1 MSAEQPTIN
10 PNDKRP
16 FFYSGFIT
24 LLLRESYLDGDMLDQ
39 VGDEGELADL
49 VNYLSEEGF
58 FMPVRLIQGVDP
70 YRILDLEEAAKDS
83 PYPPLRSLNQYWV
96 LDARGRQE
104 ELEKI
109 AIMLPDMFPI
119 VAYAY
124 PEQAAYEPLN
134 NALNEPL
141 FPEQTYLQAGPVGI
155 NALWVWENLGFGEGV
170 NLVDLEQNWDLN
182 HVEFA
187 DKPPQLE
194 PLSLLNDADPQHEK
208 HGTAVLGILCAG
220 INNQGG
226 VGIAP
231 SLDYLWA
238 LSHYRE
244 VDDPRNPGGKIK
256 KNGQV
261 AAAIGALLDNGY
273 ISPGDVLLLEIE
285 RGAGVP
291 TETELSDLDAIRLA
305 VSNDIIVVEAAG
317 NAGYNL
323 DTYQRFLANE
333 RFLNPNFE
341 TEFEDSGAILVGAS
355 APNLSPGGN
364 LQHPR
369 WANSNYGSRLNC
381 FAWGTGVATVGFDAA
396 GQERFGETSGAA
408 AIIAGAALLLQ
419 SAHKTIVKAALKPD
433 DMRAWLS
440 DPATGTPQLPNA
452 AEPIGVMPD
461 LEVIITSRL
470 P

>member
-1 MSAEQPTIN
+1 MSAEQPTAD

-96 LDARGRQE
+96 LDARERQE

-109 AIMLPDMFPI
+109 AAMLPEMFPI
-119 VAYAY
+119 VSYAY

-134 NALNEPL
+134 NVLNEPA
-141 FPEQTYLQAGPVGI
+141 FPEQAYLQAAPDGI
-155 NALWVWENLGFGEGV
+155 GAVWVWENLGFGEGV

-187 DKPPQLE
+187 GKPPQLE
-194 PLSLLNDADPQHEK
+194 PLSLLNNADPHHRE
-208 HGTAVLGILCAG
+208 HGTAVFGILCAG
-220 INNQGG
+220 INNLGG

-231 SLDYLWA
+231 DLDNVHA
-238 LSHYRE
+238 LSHFRH
-244 VDDPRNPGGKIK
+244 NPIL
-256 KNGQV
+256 NQPQAGQV
-261 AAAIGALLDNGY
+261 ADAIAVILGNGH
-273 ISPGDVLLLEIE
+273 ISPGDILLLEVE

-291 TETELSDLDAIRLA
+291 TETEIHDLDVIRLA
-305 VSNDIIVVEAAG
+305 VAHGIVVVEAAG
-317 NAGYNL
+317 NAGIDL
-323 DTYQRFLANE
+323 DTYHRFLANA
-333 RFLNPNFE
+333 RILNP
-341 TEFEDSGAILVGAS
+341 TQPGEFEESGAILVGAS

-364 LQHPR
+364 RQHPR
-369 WANSNYGSRLNC
+369 LALSNYGQRVNC
-381 FAWGTGVATVGFDAA
+381 FAWGAGVTTIGFAAA
-396 GQERFGETSGAA
+396 GGQRFGGTSAAA

-419 SAHKTIVKAALKPD
+419 SAYRNITGLDLTPD
-433 DMRAWLS
+433 EMRDWLS
-440 DPATGTPQLPNA
+440 DPATGTPQWPNA
-452 AEPIGVMPD
+452 DEPIGVMPD
-461 LEVIITSRL
+461 LEAIITNRL
-470 P
+470 F